1 MLECTDNP
9 DTQREGLFS
18 EFSWKELFF
27 DLLDNASTG
36 NIGIGLLSDILLVRA
51 LPTFASLVLSVPMVS
66 NNSLLLAGGGCC
78 CYASI
83 IL

>member
-9 DTQREGLFS
+9 DTQREVLFS
-18 EFSWKELFF
+18 DFSWKELFF
-27 DLLDNASTG
+27 DLLDNVSTG

-66 NNSLLLAGGGCC
+66 NNSLLAGGVCC